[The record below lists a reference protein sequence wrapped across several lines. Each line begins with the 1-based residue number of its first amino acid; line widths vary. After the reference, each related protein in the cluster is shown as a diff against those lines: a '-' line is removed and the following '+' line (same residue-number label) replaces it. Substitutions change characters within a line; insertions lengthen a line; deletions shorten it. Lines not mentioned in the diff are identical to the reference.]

1 MSEDKISKEIES
13 KFGHHLRIRVNGVM
27 IEENKILLVKHKMSA
42 DRDFWSTPGGGMQ
55 FGSSAQE
62 NLTREFLEETR
73 LKITVEE
80 FLFVHEYLDPPLH
93 AVECFFRVK
102 RISGTATLGKDP
114 ELAPEDQILEDISW
128 MTLEGLKSLDKKS
141 IHPVFLG
148 IKSLSELVLYKGYFN
163 FENKYL
169 K

>member
-55 FGSSAQE
+55 FGSTAQE
-62 NLTREFLEETR
+62 NLVREFLEETG
-73 LKITVEE
+73 LKIRVEE

-114 ELAPEDQILEDISW
+114 ELALADQILADLSW
-128 MTLEGLKSLDKKS
+128 MTLERLSSMDKKS
-141 IHPVFLG
+141 IHPVFIG
-148 IKSLSELVLYKGYFN
+148 IKSLSELVLCKGYFN

>member
-1 MSEDKISKEIES
+1 
-13 KFGHHLRIRVNGVM
+13 
-27 IEENKILLVKHKMSA
+27 
-42 DRDFWSTPGGGMQ
+42 MQ

-62 NLTREFLEETR
+62 NLTREFLEETG

>member
-13 KFGHHLRIRVNGVM
+13 KFGHHLRIRVNGVL

-55 FGSSAQE
+55 FGSTAQE
-62 NLTREFLEETR
+62 NLVREFLEETG
-73 LKITVEE
+73 LKIRVEE
-80 FLFVHEYLDPPLH
+80 F
-93 AVECFFRVK
+93 A
-102 RISGTATLGKDP
+102 
-114 ELAPEDQILEDISW
+114 LADQILADLSW
-128 MTLEGLKSLDKKS
+128 MTLERLSSMDKKS
-141 IHPVFLG
+141 IHPVFIG
-148 IKSLSELVLYKGYFN
+148 IKSLSELVLCKGYFN